1 MAQKL
6 NIIVDQGT
14 TFVTYFYVNGDD
26 GLPINFSGY
35 TGRSKIKKS
44 YTSANSVSFSV
55 NCDSTGLIT
64 LSLSANTTTNLV
76 SGRYVY
82 DVEVVDSSNQVSRIV
97 EGIVTVTP
105 QVTT

>member
-14 TFVTYFYVNGDD
+14 TFNTYFYVNGDD
-26 GLPINFSGY
+26 GLPVDFTGY

-44 YTSANSVSFSV
+44 YTSSNSVSFSV

-64 LSLSANTTTNLV
+64 LSMSANTTTSLV

-82 DVEVVDSSNQVSRIV
+82 DVVIIDEFGVRNRVI
-97 EGIVTVTP
+97 EGMVLVTEGVTR
-105 QVTT
+105 